1 MPKTVAEQ
9 ELNQIERQ
17 VAAFPDGVG
26 IAELDAA
33 LAAAGIVINRRSLL
47 RRLNLLIESGRIG
60 ASGVLKGRL
69 YRPLVAVPTEAAAGT
84 EAPIPLSADGS
95 LIRRAVIQPI
105 QRREPVGYRRDFLL
119 SYPQSGPYLDRT
131 VREHLH
137 LIGRA
142 HQGALPA
149 GTFARQVLG
158 RLLIDLSWASSH
170 LEGNTY
176 SLLETERLIA
186 FGQVAEGK
194 DALETQMILNH
205 KQAIEF
211 LVETVDEVD
220 FNSYTVLNLHAIL
233 SDNLLANP
241 AAGGRIRQIPVGIG
255 GSVYTPL
262 STPQLLEEYFQ
273 RCLAT
278 AAAIDDPFE
287 QSFFALVHLPYL
299 QAFED
304 VNKRVARLCANIPL
318 IKGNLC
324 PLSFIDVPKKLYV
337 EGLLGVYELNRV
349 ELLRDI
355 YVWGYERSV
364 KRYLAQREELGEPD
378 PFRLRY
384 RSALMEVVA
393 TVVRR
398 GLVEAEPFVATWAA
412 EQLPEADRQRFVD
425 LARTELDSLHA
436 GNFARYRIRP
446 VEFAAWQEKKK
457 RHESRE
463 WGMHLAPP
471 ATKIL

>member
-1 MPKTVAEQ
+1 MPRTVDEQ

-17 VAAFPDGVG
+17 VAAFPGGVG
-26 IAELDAA
+26 ITELDKA
-33 LAAAGIVINRRSLL
+33 LAAAGIIINRRSLL
-47 RRLNLLIESGRIG
+47 RRLNLLIASGRIG

-69 YRPLVAVPTEAAAGT
+69 YRPCLAVPAEAAAGA
-84 EAPIPLSADGS
+84 EAPIPLSMDGRA
-95 LIRRAVIQPI
+95 IRLAVAGPI
-105 QRREPVGYRRDFLL
+105 QSRDPVGYRRDFLL

-137 LIGRA
+137 HIGRA
-142 HQGALPA
+142 HQGTLPA

-194 DALETQMILNH
+194 DTLETQMILNH

-211 LVETVDEVD
+211 LVEAVEEVD

-233 SDNLLANP
+233 SDNLLADP
-241 AAGGRIRQIPVGIG
+241 VACGRIRQIPVGIG

-262 STPQLLEEYFQ
+262 ASPQLLEEYFQ

-278 AAAIDDPFE
+278 VAVIEDPFE
-287 QSFFALVHLPYL
+287 QSFFALVHLSYL

-324 PLSFIDVPKKLYV
+324 PLSFIDVPKQLYV

-393 TVVRR
+393 AVVRQ
-398 GLVEAEPFVATWAA
+398 GLVDAEPFVGKWAA
-412 EQLPEADRQRFVD
+412 EQLPEAERKRFV
-425 LARTELDSLHA
+425 AVVRTELNSLHA
-436 GNFARYRIRP
+436 GNFARYRVRP
-446 VEFAAWQEKKK
+446 AEFAAWQEKKK
-457 RHESRE
+457 PS
-463 WGMHLAPP
+463 
-471 ATKIL
+471 

>member
-1 MPKTVAEQ
+1 MPKTVDEH
-9 ELNQIERQ
+9 ELTRIERK
-17 VAAFPDGVG
+17 VATFPDGVG
-26 IAELDAA
+26 IAELEAA
-33 LAAAGIVINRRSLL
+33 LAAAGVVIGRRSLL

-60 ASGVLKGRL
+60 ASGVLKGRI
-69 YRPLVAVPTEAAAGT
+69 YVPLVTATSETAAGV

-95 LIRRAVIQPI
+95 AIRRAVSRPI
-105 QRREPVGYRRDFLL
+105 QSREPVGYRRDFLL
-119 SYPQSGPYLDRT
+119 SYPHSGPYLDRT
-131 VREHLH
+131 VRDHLH
-137 LIGRA
+137 RIGRA

-149 GTFARQVLG
+149 GTIVRQVLG

-186 FGQVAEGK
+186 FGQAAEGK

-211 LVETVDEVD
+211 LVEAADEVD

-233 SDNLLANP
+233 SDNLLADP
-241 AAGGRIRQIPVGIG
+241 AACGRIRQTPVGIG

-262 STPQLLEEYFQ
+262 AAPQLLEEYFQ
-273 RCLAT
+273 RCLAI

-287 QSFFALVHLPYL
+287 QSFFALVHLSYL

-304 VNKRVARLCANIPL
+304 VNKRVARLSANIPL
-318 IKGNLC
+318 IKNNLC
-324 PLSFIDVPKKLYV
+324 PLSFIDVPKQLYV
-337 EGLLGVYELNRV
+337 EGLLGVYELNLV

-355 YVWGYERSV
+355 FVWGYERSV
-364 KRYLAQREELGEPD
+364 KRYLAQRGELGEPD

-384 RSALMEVVA
+384 RGALMEVVA
-393 TVVRR
+393 TVVRQ
-398 GLVEAEPFVATWAA
+398 GLADAESFVGAWAA
-412 EQLPEADRQRFVD
+412 EHLPEGDRQHFAV
-425 LARTELDSLHA
+425 LVRTELNSLHA

-446 VEFAAWQEKKK
+446 AEFAVWLEK
-457 RHESRE
+457 RR
-463 WGMHLAPP
+463 
-471 ATKIL
+471 